1 MFGPR
6 ANRLNRRDIL
16 RHGGALAA
24 LAGGARLAGVPGLHR
39 MASAKDA
46 TPEAATIELPPIPAI
61 PDTLKGEG
69 EVIVAS
75 WGGAVLD
82 AQLISTIEP
91 FQEMTGI
98 SVVVAESPDPSKIKA
113 MVDTGNV
120 EWDVVWLGLGDIL
133 ALDGYW
139 EAMDYSYFDTENIA
153 PEFIGEHSIAS
164 VLFAEILA
172 YRTDAYESEPA
183 GWADFW
189 DVETFPGGR
198 AMPAAAQLP
207 FVEAAVIAAGVP
219 KDEVYPVDLDLAFE
233 SFDKIKPHVVKWWE
247 SGAQPAQML
256 TDNEVPMSVAF
267 NGRIT
272 PIQQAGAPVAI
283 QWNEGLLAR
292 DDLAVIKGAKNP
304 ENAFKFCAFASLPAP
319 QARFSMQIPY
329 GFVNTKAAELIPAEW
344 LAQLPTSPEILPNL
358 FLRDELWWA
367 QNRDVV
373 LERWNE
379 WILE

>member
-1 MFGPR
+1 MRRYRPD
-6 ANRLNRRDIL
+6 LTRRDLL
-16 RHGGALAA
+16 RRSGALAA
-24 LAGGARLAGVPGLHR
+24 VTGSAALLGSSPFARLA
-39 MASAKDA
+39 SAQDA
-46 TPEAATIELPPIPAI
+46 TPAAVELPEITDVPEK
-61 PDTLKGEG
+61 LMGSG

-91 FQEMTGI
+91 FQELTGI
-98 SVVVAESPDPSKIKA
+98 KVTVAESPDPSKIKA
-113 MVDTGNV
+113 MVDTGNI
-120 EWDVVWLGLGDIL
+120 EWDVVWLGLGDVL
-133 ALDGYW
+133 ALDGYF
-139 EAMDYSYFDTENIA
+139 EEMDYSYFDLENIS
-153 PEFIGEHSIAS
+153 PEFVGKYSLAS

-172 YRTDAYESEPA
+172 YRTDAYPEAPQ

-189 DVETFPGGR
+189 DIEKFPGGR

-207 FVEAAVIAAGVP
+207 FVEAAVMATGVP
-219 KDEVYPVDLDLAFE
+219 KEEVYPVDLDLAFE

-247 SGAQPAQML
+247 AGAQPPQML

-272 PIQQAGAPVAI
+272 PIQQDGAPVDI
-283 QWNEGLLAR
+283 QWNQGLLAR
-292 DDLAVIKGAKNP
+292 DDLAIIKGAPNR

-329 GFVNTKAAELIPAEW
+329 GFVNTKAAEFIPADV
-344 LAQLPTSPEILPNL
+344 LATLPTSPDILPNL
-358 FLRDELWWA
+358 LLRDEQWWA
-367 QNRDVV
+367 ENRGPLLD
-373 LERWNE
+373 RWNE

>member
-1 MFGPR
+1 MNGR
-6 ANRLNRRDIL
+6 GITRRNL
-16 RHGGALAA
+16 VRRGGQLAA
-24 LAGGARLAGVPGLHR
+24 VMGGSSVLG
-39 MASAKDA
+39 ASAGRGLVAAQEA
-46 TPEAATIELPPIPAI
+46 TPEGATLELPPITEVPEA
-61 PDTLKGEG
+61 LKGEG

-82 AQLISTIEP
+82 AQLVAYIEP
-91 FQEMTGI
+91 FQELTGI
-98 SVVVAESPDPSKIKA
+98 SVTVAESPDPSKIKA
-113 MVDTGNV
+113 MVDTNNV

-139 EAMDYSYFDTENIA
+139 EEMDYSLFDTENIA
-153 PEFIGEHSIAS
+153 PDFIGPHSIAS

-172 YRTDAYESEPA
+172 YRTDAYEAEPA

-189 DVETFPGGR
+189 DVERFPGGR

-207 FVEAAVIAAGVP
+207 FVEAAVIADGVP
-219 KDEVYPVDLDLAFE
+219 VDEVYPVDLDRAFA
-233 SFDKIKPHVVKWWE
+233 SFDRIKPHVVKWWE
-247 SGAQPAQML
+247 AGAQPAQML

-292 DDLAVIKGAKNP
+292 DDMAIIKGARNR
-304 ENAFKFCAFASLPAP
+304 ENALKFCAFASLPAP

-329 GFVNTKAAELIPAEW
+329 GFVNAKAAELIPAEW
-344 LAQLPTSPEILPNL
+344 LAQLPTSPEILPKL
-358 FLRDELWWA
+358 FLRDEVWWA
-367 QNRDVV
+367 ENRSVV
-373 LERWNE
+373 LDRWNE

>member
-1 MFGPR
+1 MIDR
-6 ANRLNRRDIL
+6 QLSRRRLL
-16 RHGGALAA
+16 RQTGLVTAALGGAAIATSPAFRSLTRAQ
-24 LAGGARLAGVPGLHR
+24 
-39 MASAKDA
+39 DA
-46 TPEAATIELPPIPAI
+46 TPTLALPEIPAI
-61 PDTLKGEG
+61 PDELKGEG

-82 AQLISTIEP
+82 AQLIATIEP
-91 FQEMTGI
+91 FQELSGI
-98 SVVVAESPDPSKIKA
+98 SVIVAESPDPSKIKA
-113 MVDTGNV
+113 MVDTGNI

-139 EAMDYSYFDTENIA
+139 EEMDYSLFDTKNIA
-153 PEFIGEHSIAS
+153 PEFIGPHSIAS

-172 YRTDAYESEPA
+172 YRTDAYPKEPA

-189 DVETFPGGR
+189 DVERFPGGR

-207 FVEAAVIAAGVP
+207 FLEAAVIADGVP
-219 KDEVYPVDLDLAFE
+219 VDAVYPIDLDRAFS
-233 SFDKIKPHVVKWWE
+233 SFDRIKPHVVKWWE

-292 DDLAVIKGAKNP
+292 DDMAIIKGAKNR
-304 ENAFKFCAFASLPAP
+304 ENALKFCAFASLPAP

-329 GFVNTKAAELIPAEW
+329 GFVNARAAELIPPDW
-344 LAQLPTSPEILPNL
+344 LAQLPTSPEILPKL
-358 FLRDELWWA
+358 FPRDEVWWA
-367 QNRDVV
+367 ENRDTV

>member
-1 MFGPR
+1 MR
-6 ANRLNRRDIL
+6 TLDYSRRELL
-16 RHGGALAA
+16 RRSGALAA
-24 LAGGARLAGVPGLHR
+24 LTGSAAFLGASPFTRLA
-39 MASAKDA
+39 AAQDA
-46 TPEAATIELPPIPAI
+46 TPASVTLPEITDVPAK
-61 PDTLKGEG
+61 LKGSG

-91 FQEMTGI
+91 FQELTGI
-98 SVVVAESPDPSKIKA
+98 KVTVAESPDPSKIKA
-113 MVDTGNV
+113 MVDTGNI
-120 EWDVVWLGLGDIL
+120 EWDVVWLGLGDVL
-133 ALDGYW
+133 ALDGYF
-139 EAMDYSYFDTENIA
+139 EEMDYAYFDLENIS
-153 PEFIGEHSIAS
+153 PEFVGKHSLAS

-172 YRTDAYESEPA
+172 YRTDAYPEAPQ

-189 DVETFPGGR
+189 DVEKFPGGR

-207 FVEAAVIAAGVP
+207 FVEAAVMAAGVP

-247 SGAQPAQML
+247 AGAQPPQML

-272 PIQQAGAPVAI
+272 PIQKEGAPVDI
-283 QWNEGLLAR
+283 QWNQGLLAR
-292 DDLAVIKGAKNP
+292 DDLAIIKGAPNR

-329 GFVNTKAAELIPAEW
+329 GFVNTKAAELIPADI
-344 LAQLPTSPEILPNL
+344 LATLPTSPEILPNL
-358 FLRDELWWA
+358 LLRDEQWWA
-367 QNRDVV
+367 ENRGPLLD
-373 LERWNE
+373 RWNE
-379 WILE
+379 WVLE

>member
-6 ANRLNRRDIL
+6 ATRLNRRDIL
-16 RHGGALAA
+16 RRSGALAA
-24 LAGGARLAGVPGLHR
+24 FAGSAGLAGVPGWCR
-39 MASAKDA
+39 VAVAQDA
-46 TPEAATIELPPIPAI
+46 TPEAALDLPPIPAI

-98 SVVVAESPDPSKIKA
+98 SVTVAESPDPSKIKA

-120 EWDVVWLGLGDIL
+120 EWDVVWLGLGDVL

-139 EAMDYSYFDTENIA
+139 EKMDYSYFDTENIA
-153 PEFIGEHSIAS
+153 PEFISEYSIAS

-189 DVETFPGGR
+189 DVEKFPGGR

-207 FVEAAVIAAGVP
+207 FVEAAVIAAGVA
-219 KDEVYPVDLDLAFE
+219 KDEVYPVDLDL
-233 SFDKIKPHVVKWWE
+233 S
-247 SGAQPAQML
+247 
-256 TDNEVPMSVAF
+256 TC
-267 NGRIT
+267 R
-272 PIQQAGAPVAI
+272 
-283 QWNEGLLAR
+283 
-292 DDLAVIKGAKNP
+292 
-304 ENAFKFCAFASLPAP
+304 
-319 QARFSMQIPY
+319 
-329 GFVNTKAAELIPAEW
+329 
-344 LAQLPTSPEILPNL
+344 
-358 FLRDELWWA
+358 
-367 QNRDVV
+367 
-373 LERWNE
+373 
-379 WILE
+379 

>member
-1 MFGPR
+1 MVRHG
-6 ANRLNRRDIL
+6 LTRRDIV
-16 RHGGALAA
+16 RRGGQVAA
-24 LAGGARLAGVPGLHR
+24 MVGGSTLIPAIGSRSVVA
-39 MASAKDA
+39 AQDA
-46 TPEAATIELPPIPAI
+46 TPEAAPLELPPITEVPE
-61 PDTLKGEG
+61 DLKGEG

-82 AQLISTIEP
+82 AQLVASIEP
-91 FQEMTGI
+91 FQELTGI
-98 SVVVAESPDPSKIKA
+98 SVIVAESPDPSKIKA

-139 EAMDYSYFDTENIA
+139 EEMDYALFDTENIA
-153 PEFIGEHSIAS
+153 PEFIGPHSIAS

-172 YRTDAYESEPA
+172 YRTDAYEAEPA

-189 DVETFPGGR
+189 DVERFPGGR

-207 FVEAAVIAAGVP
+207 FVEAAVIADGVP
-219 KDEVYPVDLDLAFE
+219 VDEVYPVDLDRAFA
-233 SFDKIKPHVVKWWE
+233 SFDRIKPHVVKWWE

-272 PIQQAGAPVAI
+272 PVQQAGAPVAI

-292 DDLAVIKGAKNP
+292 DDMAIIKGAKNR
-304 ENAFKFCAFASLPAP
+304 ENALKFCAFSSLPAP

-329 GFVNTKAAELIPAEW
+329 GFVNAKAADLIPEEW
-344 LAQLPTSPEILPNL
+344 LAQLPTSPEILPRL

-367 QNRDVV
+367 ENRQVV
-373 LERWNE
+373 LDRWNE

>member
-1 MFGPR
+1 MFQQHLTRRQIVRRGSLLAAALGGTALAGR
-6 ANRLNRRDIL
+6 AGSR
-16 RHGGALAA
+16 ALAA
-24 LAGGARLAGVPGLHR
+24 QEDAPALPEITDVP
-39 MASAKDA
+39 
-46 TPEAATIELPPIPAI
+46 EELM
-61 PDTLKGEG
+61 GEG

-82 AQLISTIEP
+82 AQLVAYIEP
-91 FQEMTGI
+91 FQELTGI
-98 SVVVAESPDPSKIKA
+98 SVTVAESPDPSKIKA

-120 EWDVVWLGLGDIL
+120 EWDLVWLGLGDVL

-139 EAMDYSYFDTENIA
+139 EEMDYALFDTEGIA
-153 PEFIGEHSIAS
+153 PEFMGPHSIAS

-172 YRTDAYESEPA
+172 YRTDAYDAEPA

-207 FVEAAVIAAGVP
+207 FLEGAVIADGVP
-219 KDEVYPVDLDLAFE
+219 IDEVYPIDIDRAFA
-233 SFDKIKPHVVKWWE
+233 SFDRIKPHVVKWWE
-247 SGAQPAQML
+247 AGAQPAQML

-272 PIQQAGAPVAI
+272 PIQQDGAPVAI

-292 DDLAVIKGAKNP
+292 DDMAIIKGAPNR
-304 ENAFKFCAFASLPAP
+304 ENALKFAAFASLPAP

-329 GFVNTKAAELIPAEW
+329 GFINANAADLIPADQ
-344 LAQLPTSPEILPNL
+344 LAQLPTAPDILPKL
-358 FLRDELWWA
+358 FLRDEAWWA
-367 QNRDVV
+367 ENREAV
-373 LERWNE
+373 LDRWNE

>member
-1 MFGPR
+1 MR
-6 ANRLNRRDIL
+6 TLDYSRRELL
-16 RHGGALAA
+16 RRSGALAA
-24 LAGGARLAGVPGLHR
+24 LTGSAAFLGASPFTRPA
-39 MASAKDA
+39 AAQDA
-46 TPEAATIELPPIPAI
+46 TPASVTLPEITDVPAK
-61 PDTLKGEG
+61 LKGSG

-91 FQEMTGI
+91 FQELTGI
-98 SVVVAESPDPSKIKA
+98 KVTVAESPDPSKIKA
-113 MVDTGNV
+113 MVDTGNI
-120 EWDVVWLGLGDIL
+120 EWDVVWLGLGDVL
-133 ALDGYW
+133 ALDGYF
-139 EAMDYSYFDTENIA
+139 EEMDYAYFDLENIS
-153 PEFIGEHSIAS
+153 PEFVGKHSLAS

-172 YRTDAYESEPA
+172 YRTDAYPEAPQ

-189 DVETFPGGR
+189 DVEKFPGGR

-207 FVEAAVIAAGVP
+207 FVEAAVMAAGVP

-247 SGAQPAQML
+247 AGAQPPQML

-272 PIQQAGAPVAI
+272 PIQKEGAPVDI
-283 QWNEGLLAR
+283 QWNQGLLAR
-292 DDLAVIKGAKNP
+292 DDLAVIKGAPNR

-329 GFVNTKAAELIPAEW
+329 GFVNTKAAELIPADI
-344 LAQLPTSPEILPNL
+344 LATLPTSPEILPNL
-358 FLRDELWWA
+358 LLRDEQWWA
-367 QNRDVV
+367 ENRGPLLD
-373 LERWNE
+373 RWNE
-379 WILE
+379 WVLE